1 MGRVGRGPGGSS
13 ALPGACLDR
22 GEYGDKAGTALLRWL
37 ARVSGWC
44 GDKAG
49 TALLRWGV
57 LGEVSGGMRL
67 LQSGAG
73 CGFDLWEGGAA
84 EFDAF
89 FDIGADGVLDVFGG
103 DAEGVFHGE
112 WA

>member
-1 MGRVGRGPGGSS
+1 MPLWSVGFDSEIQAWRVTGGMRV
-13 ALPGACLDR
+13 PFCL
-22 GEYGDKAGTALLRWL
+22 L
-37 ARVSGWC
+37 
-44 GDKAG
+44 
-49 TALLRWGV
+49 
-57 LGEVSGGMRL
+57 GGMRL

-73 CGFDLWEGGAA
+73 RGFCVGWGGAA

>member
-1 MGRVGRGPGGSS
+1 MPGLVRRGLAGALRARERAVILPAVQSLRRAGSEGLWGEGRERSLACPG
-13 ALPGACLDR
+13 L
-22 GEYGDKAGTALLRWL
+22 
-37 ARVSGWC
+37 
-44 GDKAG
+44 
-49 TALLRWGV
+49 

-73 CGFDLWEGGAA
+73 RGFCVGWGGAA

-89 FDIGADGVLDVFGG
+89 FDVSADGVLDVFGG